1 MVEEREW
8 FVRTEDG
15 SVYGPTD
22 LQSLV
27 QWAKD
32 GRIEPT
38 SFVSS
43 DRVSWMPAPQKGE
56 LGMTWLVEVEQGKV
70 YGPFARSVVSQL
82 FSDGSVPKSA
92 RVYRLH
98 EGAVDQDPPPVEKV
112 VTKEVRV
119 EVPVEKI
126 VKVPV
131 EKIVEREVR
140 VEVPVEKIVTKEVRV
155 EVPVEKIVKVPVEKI
170 VEREVRVE
178 VPVEKV
184 VTKEVR
190 VEVPVEKVVTKEV
203 RVEVPVEKIVKVPVE
218 KIVEKEVIREVRV
231 EVPVERIVEKIVEV
245 PAARVEAEVV
255 VPEVVEPVVSDSRPA
270 ESRFETAGRDRL
282 AALEA
287 AARRELASARGR
299 RFAGTLF
306 GRK

>member
-1 MVEEREW
+1 MVEGREW

-15 SVYGPTD
+15 SVYGPTRM
-22 LQSLV
+22 QSLV

-38 SFVSS
+38 SFVSN
-43 DRVSWMPAPQKGE
+43 DRVSWMPAPQKAE
-56 LGMTWLVEVEQGKV
+56 LDMTWLVEVEQGNV

-92 RVYRLH
+92 KVYRLH

-126 VKVPV
+126 V
-131 EKIVEREVR
+131 EKIVQ
-140 VEVPVEKIVTKEVRV
+140 
-155 EVPVEKIVKVPVEKI
+155 VPVEKI

-190 VEVPVEKVVTKEV
+190 VEVPVEKIVH
-203 RVEVPVEKIVKVPVE
+203 VPVEKIVKVPVEKIVEREVRVEVPVE

-255 VPEVVEPVVSDSRPA
+255 VPEVVEPEAPVARPA
-270 ESRFETAGRDRL
+270 ESHFENAGRDRL

-299 RFAGTLF
+299 RLAGTLF

>member
-1 MVEEREW
+1 MVEDREW

-43 DRVSWMPAPQKGE
+43 DRMSWIPAPRKAE
-56 LGMTWLVEVEQGKV
+56 LGMAWLVEIKQGEV
-70 YGPFARSVVSQL
+70 YGPFARSVVSRL
-82 FSDGSVPKSA
+82 FSDGSVPETA
-92 RVYRLH
+92 RAYRLH
-98 EGAVDQDPPPVEKV
+98 GGAVDHDPP
-112 VTKEVRV
+112 
-119 EVPVEKI
+119 
-126 VKVPV
+126 
-131 EKIVEREVR
+131 
-140 VEVPVEKIVTKEVRV
+140 PVEKIVTKEVRV
-155 EVPVEKIVKVPVEKI
+155 EVPVEKIVKVPIEKI

-184 VTKEVR
+184 VTK
-190 VEVPVEKVVTKEV
+190 
-203 RVEVPVEKIVKVPVE
+203 
-218 KIVEKEVIREVRV
+218 EVRV